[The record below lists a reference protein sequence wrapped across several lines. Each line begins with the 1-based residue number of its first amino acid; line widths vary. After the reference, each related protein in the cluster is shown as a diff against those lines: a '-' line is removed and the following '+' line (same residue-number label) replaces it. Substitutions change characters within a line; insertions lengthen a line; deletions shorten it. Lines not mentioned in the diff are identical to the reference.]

1 MTPPDYTGKYV
12 DLRLIGQ
19 GGFGSVWWAWDPGLK
34 RPVAIKVMLAQLAED
49 EAWVAR
55 FQQEVRFMAQVDGH
69 PNIVRVI
76 ELHQDEH
83 GLSIVMDYCPNGN
96 LEDLIRSEGPIP
108 GRFCRLN
115 ISNRGRAVRSP
126 DMAARRRRHRARH
139 ACGPRFR
146 SGARRRA
153 CAWLFWS

>member
-55 FQQEVRFMAQVDGH
+55 FQQEARFMAQVDGH

-126 DMAARRRRHRARH
+126 RGWDCSPGHQAVKHSAR
-139 ACGPRFR
+139 
-146 SGARRRA
+146 
-153 CAWLFWS
+153 